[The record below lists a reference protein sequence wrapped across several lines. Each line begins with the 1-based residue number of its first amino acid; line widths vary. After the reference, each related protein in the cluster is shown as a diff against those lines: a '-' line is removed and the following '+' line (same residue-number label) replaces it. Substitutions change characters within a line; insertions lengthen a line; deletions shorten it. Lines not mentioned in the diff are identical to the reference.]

1 MKNSPRPRTNTAQRQ
16 LVVQLVVDQGYSYA
30 RAAEALNLS
39 IIQVRWALKSMGAVS
54 PRAKPRQPKAQ
65 PEGVVP

>member
-16 LVVQLVVDQGYSYA
+16 LAVQLVVSQGYSYA

-54 PRAKPRQPKAQ
+54 PRAKPRAQ
-65 PEGVVP
+65 PPAPEVVS